1 MIISCLFVFDNIYC
15 LCAHVICPFNKGTLK
30 IQELIPSVNVTIC
43 FDYTNDRLPTHT
55 SELCQ
60 KLIIMLL

>member
-1 MIISCLFVFDNIYC
+1 MAAMCDLPGVISKEAV
-15 LCAHVICPFNKGTLK
+15 
-30 IQELIPSVNVTIC
+30 QESIPSVNVTIC
-43 FDYTNDRLPTHT
+43 FDYTSDRLPTHT